1 MQSQPAL
8 STLAL
13 CRAKIS
19 APIDAMTRFR
29 ANPRVLL
36 VEVAIVVLICVLA
49 LVASLTE
56 PHTPPVVTIWV
67 PVR

>member
-29 ANPRVLL
+29 ASPRVLIA
-36 VEVAIVVLICVLA
+36 EVAVVVLICVLA
-49 LVASLTE
+49 LVASLTA
-56 PHTPPVVTIWV
+56 PHNPPVVTTWV
-67 PVR
+67 PIR